1 VPLYSVLRRRCR
13 LGNGTAKSPRS
24 SNPQRFSPSGVYFF
38 ENYINQISL
47 ASYGRSFSGA
57 ARHAQVCGR
66 LAEDRCPA
74 LWRPAVEH
82 ATCRSQVRRPNHDD
96 ATEPHTWNDPVQAAV
111 VAWRNAV
118 PFTVSGCWIV
128 RQKVDVYP
136 GGWGGGLRSSVDVL
150 CGRRIPRNSSTGAAA
165 AAREGGAGRQQRS
178 SKSVADGLTASSSAA
193 AGIIQTVATYTA
205 AWTVSTG

>member
-1 VPLYSVLRRRCR
+1 MPLSVGTISLLRNLIDKYQLTILELCVTVFNGQLAVSAAI
-13 LGNGTAKSPRS
+13 LGSSTTLSVGERDGKKSAFQQPAKVLPFGSI
-24 SNPQRFSPSGVYFF
+24 FF

-57 ARHAQVCGR
+57 ARHAQICGR

-74 LWRPAVEH
+74 LWRPGVEH
-82 ATCRSQVRRPNHDD
+82 ATCRSQVRRPNHD

-111 VAWRNAV
+111 IAWRNAV

-136 GGWGGGLRSSVDVL
+136 GGWGGGSTVLR
-150 CGRRIPRNSSTGAAA
+150 
-165 AAREGGAGRQQRS
+165 
-178 SKSVADGLTASSSAA
+178 
-193 AGIIQTVATYTA
+193 
-205 AWTVSTG
+205 